1 MIYKNKTFSFCT
13 ICSTQIQQYAKWI
26 CFKKKTNLFQTMYIY
41 KYCVSNESFQQTVNS
56 NPIVRYIVRA
66 ICKKRLDSSSI
77 ETEIKKI
84 KLLDRK
90 NLLTTKTT
98 QKAQVLPLTVTY
110 DIPLTLQTSQYK
122 PNNSKSL
129 AHLKD

>member
-1 MIYKNKTFSFCT
+1 
-13 ICSTQIQQYAKWI
+13 
-26 CFKKKTNLFQTMYIY
+26 MYIY